1 MLLGNN
7 QLQTPRVYAGIVIL
21 TLMAVALFALV
32 TLAERI
38 ATPWNRTDE
47 RTA

>member
-1 MLLGNN
+1 
-7 QLQTPRVYAGIVIL
+7 VIL
-21 TLMAVALFALV
+21 TLMAVALFTLAS
-32 TLAERI
+32 LAERI